1 MKKLM
6 YYVLVLFIVP
16 AVLFSSCKEKEEN
29 VDFTTL
35 KTYLVDNNLDVD
47 AMLDGW
53 ITPASAVVDTTDSSI
68 PSYYVIDLRA
78 AADFNTGHIKNAVNT
93 TLGNILTTAEGAGTL
108 PILVVCYTGQTASHG
123 VIALRLSGYSD
134 AKVLKW
140 GMAGWNADF
149 SSPWTGNSGDDNGIA
164 GIDNANWTFPASIA
178 TSTEFDYP
186 DFEVTADDGA
196 GILEARVAEMLANGF
211 KGVTST
217 DVLTTPANYFIN
229 NFWALADV
237 EHYGHITGAYRVNPL
252 TIAGDEIKH
261 LDPSATVATYCWTGQ
276 TSSMVTAYLNVIG
289 YNAVSIKF
297 GANSMIYPT
306 LETHKYVVPTV
317 QYEYVTE

>member
-16 AVLFSSCKEKEEN
+16 AVLFSSCKETEEN
-29 VDFTTL
+29 VDFSTL
-35 KTYLVDNNLDVD
+35 KTYLTENNMDVD

-53 ITPASAVVDTTDSSI
+53 ITAASAAVDTNDYSI
-68 PSYYVIDLRA
+68 PGYYVIDLRA
-78 AADFNTGHIKNAVNT
+78 EADFNSGHIKNAVNS
-93 TLGNILTTAEGAGTL
+93 TLGNILTTAEGAGSL
-108 PILVVCYTGQTASHG
+108 PILVVCYTGQTAAHG
-123 VIALRLSGYSD
+123 VIALRLSGYPD

-149 SSPWTGNSGDDNGIA
+149 SGPWASNSGDEHGTV
-164 GIDNANWTFPASIA
+164 GIDNANWTFPASVT

-196 GILEARVAEMLANGF
+196 GILKARVEEMLSNGF
-211 KGVTST
+211 KGVSST
-217 DVLTTPANYFIN
+217 DVLNTPADYFIN
-229 NFWALADV
+229 NFWDLTDV
-237 EHYGHITGAYRVNPL
+237 EHYGHIAGAYRVKPL
-252 TIAGDEIKH
+252 TLSGDEIKH
-261 LDPSATVATYCWTGQ
+261 LDPNATIATYCWTGQ
-276 TSSMVTAYLNVIG
+276 TSSMVTAYLNILG

-306 LETHKYVVPTV
+306 LETHKYVVPTT
-317 QYEYVTE
+317 QYGVVTE